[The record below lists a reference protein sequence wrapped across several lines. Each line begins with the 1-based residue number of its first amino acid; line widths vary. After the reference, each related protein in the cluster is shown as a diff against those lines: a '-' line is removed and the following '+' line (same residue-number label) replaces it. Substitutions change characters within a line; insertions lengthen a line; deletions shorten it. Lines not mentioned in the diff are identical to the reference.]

1 MTIYNLNFGIGWASS
16 GVEYAQLYRRNI
28 LKGLNED
35 FKFIFLD
42 FINKENIQTLTSNLG
57 IADDEVIWLYQYFT
71 DVKVKP
77 TSYTIENI
85 IENIESHDIQVKNIK
100 DKVTRIYFNN
110 KSCYVNCYLKDK
122 NIVDRAEFV
131 SNGKLIRKEFYTY
144 TKVFT
149 EYYAPYNKKAKVY
162 LRKFFNEN
170 GSVAYEEIVRDGD
183 NMYVFPNKILY
194 SKKEFI
200 GYFISQLNLTS
211 DDILLVDRSKN
222 VGQVILEN
230 KNEGHIGVVIHA
242 EHYNHSNTNDQY
254 ILWNNNYEYMFNHVR
269 DIDFYIVATQDQKR
283 VLQQQ
288 FEKYKNL
295 KPKIY
300 TIPAGNISRLN
311 NEQQRKPYSII
322 TASRLANEKHVD
334 WLIKAVVKA
343 HKVNS
348 DISFDIYGEG
358 SERKK
363 LQQTID
369 NSHANS
375 YIKLKGHVN
384 LAEVY
389 KQYELYLSGSTSEG
403 FGLTLMEAVGSGLG
417 IIGFDVYYGNTTFIN
432 NHINGFKVPIDT
444 VNIDENNL
452 VTELANKILLFF
464 TQNKEKVRAG
474 SYQIAEKYLIENIK
488 EDWKKLINEVLND

>member
-1 MTIYNLNFGIGWASS
+1 
-16 GVEYAQLYRRNI
+16 
-28 LKGLNED
+28 
-35 FKFIFLD
+35 
-42 FINKENIQTLTSNLG
+42 
-57 IADDEVIWLYQYFT
+57 
-71 DVKVKP
+71 
-77 TSYTIENI
+77 
-85 IENIESHDIQVKNIK
+85 
-100 DKVTRIYFNN
+100 
-110 KSCYVNCYLKDK
+110 
-122 NIVDRAEFV
+122 
-131 SNGKLIRKEFYTY
+131 
-144 TKVFT
+144 
-149 EYYAPYNKKAKVY
+149 
-162 LRKFFNEN
+162 
-170 GSVAYEEIVRDGD
+170 
-183 NMYVFPNKILY
+183 
-194 SKKEFI
+194 
-200 GYFISQLNLTS
+200 
-211 DDILLVDRSKN
+211 
-222 VGQVILEN
+222 
-230 KNEGHIGVVIHA
+230 
-242 EHYNHSNTNDQY
+242 
-254 ILWNNNYEYMFNHVR
+254 MFNHVR

-300 TIPAGNISRLN
+300 TIPVGNISRLN

-363 LQQTID
+363 LQQIID
-369 NSHANS
+369 NSQANS